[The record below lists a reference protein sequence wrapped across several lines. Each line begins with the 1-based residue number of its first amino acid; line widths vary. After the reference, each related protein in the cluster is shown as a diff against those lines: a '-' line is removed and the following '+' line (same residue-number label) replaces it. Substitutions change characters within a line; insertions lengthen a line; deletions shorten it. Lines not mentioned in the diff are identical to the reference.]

1 MLCTQF
7 PNCTLNKYKLTSDDV
22 MIQHARK
29 GCMRGFGLAGIKDT
43 DDAKSLANDIVK
55 HDKLQRKYLLSGEVG
70 KAYDVLVQVLAEVS
84 MPPISATNLKVE
96 KGPKNIHF

>member
-55 HDKLQRKYLLSGEVG
+55 HDKVQRKYLLSG
-70 KAYDVLVQVLAEVS
+70 S
-84 MPPISATNLKVE
+84 MKTRKWSYLTHTINNNNCLGRKPCNFSTLW
-96 KGPKNIHF
+96 

>member
-1 MLCTQF
+1 
-7 PNCTLNKYKLTSDDV
+7 

-55 HDKLQRKYLLSGEVG
+55 HDKLQRKYLLSG
-70 KAYDVLVQVLAEVS
+70 S
-84 MPPISATNLKVE
+84 MKTRKWSQLTHTINNNNCLGRKPS
-96 KGPKNIHF
+96 HFSTQW